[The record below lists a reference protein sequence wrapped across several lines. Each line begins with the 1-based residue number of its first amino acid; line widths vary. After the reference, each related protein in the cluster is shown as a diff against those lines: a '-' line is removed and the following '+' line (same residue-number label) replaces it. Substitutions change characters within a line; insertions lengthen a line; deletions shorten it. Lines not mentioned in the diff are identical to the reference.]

1 MGSAELALWA
11 RAHSLSRQDV
21 RFALW
26 QKRSLV
32 KTSAMRQ
39 TLHLLPAS
47 EYHLYIAAL
56 KQSRMEALLRIMARI
71 DVGSKEMAAMTAALM
86 KILGDDPVPQGELAE
101 QVKPHISR
109 KLQASMKLFWNN
121 WPIFRPG
128 IIEGL
133 ICYGPNQGRETT
145 FVRVERWLGERKTIS
160 ETDAK
165 QFLLQHYLRAYGPA
179 TLRDFSRWSGIPMKE
194 AKPIWD
200 SLQREL
206 IEISIEGTKA
216 SLLRDDGPELEET
229 PPSRGM
235 VRLLPAFDPYMLA
248 HAEKGH
254 LVHERHYKRVYRNQ
268 GWLSPVIL
276 LDGRVVGVWSAKRS
290 GKRVSL
296 ETEFFQKIPRTALAE
311 VEREFEKLVRFTT
324 TKDSMEATNFQ

>member
-11 RAHSLSRQDV
+11 RAKALARQSV
-21 RFALW
+21 RSALW
-26 QKRSLV
+26 ERRSLV

-47 EYHLYIAAL
+47 EYHLFITAL

-71 DVGSKEMAAMTAALM
+71 DVGQKEMAAMTAALM

-101 QVKPHISR
+101 QVKPHIGR

-145 FVRVERWLGERKTIS
+145 VVRVDRWLRERRAIG

-165 QFLLQHYLRAYGPA
+165 QFLLRRYLRAYGPA
-179 TLRDFSRWSGIPMKE
+179 TLRDFSRWSGIPMID

-200 SLQREL
+200 SLQREFT
-206 IEISIEGTKA
+206 EISIEGTKA
-216 SLLRDDGPELEET
+216 SLLRDDLPEFEET
-229 PPSRGM
+229 LPSRGM

-276 LDGRVVGVWSAKRS
+276 LDGRVVGVWSVKRS
-290 GKRVSL
+290 GKRVSP

-311 VEREFEKLVRFTT
+311 MEKELEKLAQFNGIQ
-324 TKDSMEATNFQ
+324 DSKNL

>member
-1 MGSAELALWA
+1 MGSAELALWTRGDA
-11 RAHSLSRQDV
+11 LARQDV
-21 RFALW
+21 RSALW
-26 QKRSLV
+26 EQRSLV

-47 EYHLYIAAL
+47 EYHLYITAL
-56 KQSRMEALLRIMARI
+56 KQSRMDALLRIMARI
-71 DVGSKEMAAMTAALM
+71 DVGSKEMAAMTAAVM
-86 KILGDDPVPQGELAE
+86 KILGDDPVSQGELAE
-101 QVKPHISR
+101 QVKPRISR

-128 IIEGL
+128 IVEGL
-133 ICYGPNQGRETT
+133 ICYGPNRGRETT
-145 FVRVERWLGERKTIS
+145 FVRVERWLRERKGTG
-160 ETDAK
+160 ETEAK
-165 QFLLQHYLRAYGPA
+165 QFLLRRYLRAYGPA
-179 TLRDFSRWSGIPMKE
+179 TLRDFSRWSGFSMKE

-216 SLLRDDGPELEET
+216 FVLRDDLPELDET
-229 PPSRGM
+229 PLSKGM

-248 HAEKGH
+248 HADKGH

-276 LDGRVVGVWSAKRS
+276 LDGRVVGVWSVKRS
-290 GKRVSL
+290 RKRVSL
-296 ETEFFQKIPRTALAE
+296 ETEFFQKIPRLALAE
-311 VEREFEKLVRFTT
+311 MEREFEKLVTFTT
-324 TKDSMEATNFQ
+324 IKDSMEATNFQ